1 MEKFVSCE
9 KYPKNDKNVVE
20 NEPNEHGI
28 IDKWKFSI
36 EQTSISSLAE
46 HAHKYISQPSKLPHI
61 DNTPNDRKYPIIG
74 CYVGSKRVREVLD
87 VIWNQSL

>member
-1 MEKFVSCE
+1 MEQFVSCE

-46 HAHKYISQPSKLPHI
+46 HAHKYIS
-61 DNTPNDRKYPIIG
+61 
-74 CYVGSKRVREVLD
+74 
-87 VIWNQSL
+87 